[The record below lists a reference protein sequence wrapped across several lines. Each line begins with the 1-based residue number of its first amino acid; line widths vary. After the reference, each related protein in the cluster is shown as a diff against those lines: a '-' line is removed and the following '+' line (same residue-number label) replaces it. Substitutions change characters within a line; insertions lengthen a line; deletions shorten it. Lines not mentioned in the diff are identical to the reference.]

1 MLNLQLA
8 RMSHTKSQ
16 DLTKTPILSGI
27 NDLSNDFHKKNRLH
41 EYTSFKHSQ
50 SKKKKNNEKSSIEAD
65 DLFNSCKKVSFIKY
79 SVIT

>member
-16 DLTKTPILSGI
+16 DLTKNPILSGI
-27 NDLSNDFHKKNRLH
+27 NDLSMIFTKNRLH

-50 SKKKKNNEKSSIEAD
+50 SKKNNNNENSSIEAD

>member
-1 MLNLQLA
+1 
-8 RMSHTKSQ
+8 MSHTKSQ

-27 NDLSNDFHKKNRLH
+27 NDLSNDFHKKIGYMNTLLLN
-41 EYTSFKHSQ
+41 TVNP
-50 SKKKKNNEKSSIEAD
+50 KKKNNNENSSIEAD